1 MSTIGE
7 KFFTHNRIKHHTE
20 ILCMFLI
27 FFMVIENTN
36 TTFSQSQTDP
46 QSAINSICAMV
57 QDNSLIA
64 GLVGLDQAVN
74 ICNNVHSIGSNQ
86 ALSELC
92 NIVSGLKI
100 INVDSYC
107 NTSTQDLDQK
117 SQNQTGTATPNTSA
131 NSNNNNQDP
140 NISGSIID
148 RLIGFLLD
156 QFGL

>member
-1 MSTIGE
+1 MSVIGE
-7 KFFTHNRIKHHTE
+7 KSFTHNRMRYHIK

-27 FFMVIENTN
+27 FFMVIENTK
-36 TTFSQSQTDP
+36 TTFSQSQVDP
-46 QSAINSICAMV
+46 QSAINSICKMV

-92 NIVSGLKI
+92 NVVSGLKI
-100 INVDSYC
+100 VNVDSYC
-107 NTSTQDLDQK
+107 NTSSQDSDQK
-117 SQNQTGTATPNTSA
+117 SQNQTGTGTPNTSA

-140 NISGSIID
+140 NASGSIID
-148 RLIGFLLD
+148 RLIGFLLN

>member
-1 MSTIGE
+1 
-7 KFFTHNRIKHHTE
+7 F
-20 ILCMFLI
+20 
-27 FFMVIENTN
+27 
-36 TTFSQSQTDP
+36 
-46 QSAINSICAMV
+46 AINSICKMV

-92 NIVSGLKI
+92 NVVSGLKI

-107 NTSTQDLDQK
+107 NTQTLQSDQK
-117 SQNQTGTATPNTSA
+117 GQVQPENGIFNTLA
-131 NSNNNNQDP
+131 NSNNNQDA
-140 NISGSIID
+140 NTSGSIID
-148 RLIGFLLD
+148 RLFGFLLN

>member
-1 MSTIGE
+1 MSVIGE
-7 KFFTHNRIKHHTE
+7 KSFTHNRIKHHTK
-20 ILCMFLI
+20 ILCLFLI
-27 FFMVIENTN
+27 FFMVIENTK
-36 TTFSQSQTDP
+36 TTFSQSQADP
-46 QSAINSICAMV
+46 QSAINSICKLV

-74 ICNNVHSIGSNQ
+74 ICNNVHSIGSSQ

-107 NTSTQDLDQK
+107 NTSTQDSDQK
-117 SQNQTGTATPNTSA
+117 SQNQTGTVTPNTSA
-131 NSNNNNQDP
+131 NSNNNIQDP
-140 NISGSIID
+140 NTPGSIID
-148 RLIGFLLD
+148 RLIGFLLN